1 MNSRRSNFLLYLAM
15 VCCELRM
22 ELVVQKRKE
31 NIFLIEKHLID
42 FDPDKELIDLSHGDT
57 AVVSCQSLMKLDMA
71 LNEVNIVKLNKST
84 SDGGGGGGIDVN
96 KLQEIRQGLA
106 ARRAAQL
113 PKLVSCLAK
122 EITDSSSE
130 QESSDTSEEA
140 SIDFQYGDCDSFLE
154 ELNELYSYSE
164 APDLCDN
171 YSAFSERVASCCC
184 STNSWKLFD
193 RKQMEHFIFSLLQ
206 EFEIVSQERR
216 LAALKCLA
224 YLLQG
229 AFMECKSADELS
241 EMVICNVVVAVE
253 CGVWPALCML
263 FHMEADSS
271 LVITDADN
279 RTPKDGQS
287 LRLVLICMYTIV
299 ETVRRLDGEV
309 DKLLLRQRFV
319 QELSEQRADTSLV
332 SVLLDMILKYCSGS
346 APYYPIRKLLLLLWK
361 VLLLT
366 LGGWKELRE
375 MKVQKRLAHGLHC
388 GWEDTVSTACTMQ
401 PLPAGTTL
409 AKGTGD
415 VEPAVPVPT
424 GRLRPPP
431 PRRQLA
437 NCAAEFDDSSYC
449 QTETSLG
456 EETVTADEVEA
467 ADMLA
472 AATGKPPDSPR
483 AEQEAGAGARRCRVS
498 AAGGE
503 RRLPWSTKIRRVD
516 VLAFLQMERRK
527 FFGYTLAE
535 DEVSTAGLPLPI
547 RESIAALRRHQYTSL
562 AEVQIAREKL
572 LQKYRFSQR
581 EVIDDVGSAAVEQLY
596 RAVVPNVQQLAIGLV
611 KVLFASAPSSKGKSD
626 AVNLVHEVI
635 SVQTDHK
642 CSNNDPSSSSP
653 ADIVD
658 TPEALR
664 LNLDVNRQ
672 KEIIVKATAALLLL
686 MLKHFK
692 LNHVYQFELLAQQL
706 VFANCIPLIV
716 KFFDQNVLAYV
727 QSSNE
732 LPQLNY
738 CQCALAFSSVGLRL
752 PARFHQ
758 TLLETAATD
767 SRQTSGPHPP
777 ANHFLW
783 RNLFTLINLL
793 RLLNKLAKW
802 KHGRT
807 MMLVVYKS
815 APILKRALRVRHM
828 LLQLYALKLLK
839 AQTKYLGK
847 QWRKS
852 NMELMSA
859 IYRNV
864 RHRLNDDWAYG
875 NEVQSK
881 SWDFQTEESNLMI
894 EIDNFN
900 CRRYGNLFGALR
912 KTPSMAAIADVVF
925 EDLQPYDN
933 DVMSVLRKPFVFSQ
947 RFKRN
952 YQQWLEHEVFQLNI
966 DWDQLLQ

>member
-1 MNSRRSNFLLYLAM
+1 
-15 VCCELRM
+15 
-22 ELVVQKRKE
+22 
-31 NIFLIEKHLID
+31 
-42 FDPDKELIDLSHGDT
+42 
-57 AVVSCQSLMKLDMA
+57 LMKLDMA
-71 LNEVNIVKLNKST
+71 LNEVNIVKLNKT
-84 SDGGGGGGIDVN
+84 TLDGGGGGGIDVN

-130 QESSDTSEEA
+130 QETESCEEA

-171 YSAFSERVASCCC
+171 YNAFSEKVASCC
-184 STNSWKLFD
+184 STSSWKLFD
-193 RKQMEHFIFSLLQ
+193 RRQMEHFIFLLLQ
-206 EFEIVSQERR
+206 EFEIVSPERR

-229 AFMECKSADELS
+229 AFMECKSAEELA
-241 EMVICNVVVAVE
+241 EAIICNVIVAVE

-263 FHMEADSS
+263 FYMEADS

-279 RTPKDGQS
+279 RTSKDGQS

-309 DKLLLRQRFV
+309 DKLILRQRFV
-319 QELSEQRADTSLV
+319 QELSEQRADSSLV

-375 MKVQKRLAHGLHC
+375 MKMQRRLAYGLHC

-401 PLPAGTTL
+401 PRG
-409 AKGTGD
+409 
-415 VEPAVPVPT
+415 
-424 GRLRPPP
+424 
-431 PRRQLA
+431 
-437 NCAAEFDDSSYC
+437 
-449 QTETSLG
+449 
-456 EETVTADEVEA
+456 
-467 ADMLA
+467 
-472 AATGKPPDSPR
+472 PDSPHPI
-483 AEQEAGAGARRCRVS
+483 C
-498 AAGGE
+498 
-503 RRLPWSTKIRRVD
+503 PW
-516 VLAFLQMERRK
+516 
-527 FFGYTLAE
+527 
-535 DEVSTAGLPLPI
+535 
-547 RESIAALRRHQYTSL
+547 
-562 AEVQIAREKL
+562 
-572 LQKYRFSQR
+572 
-581 EVIDDVGSAAVEQLY
+581 
-596 RAVVPNVQQLAIGLV
+596 N
-611 KVLFASAPSSKGKSD
+611 SAPSSKGKSD

-635 SVQTDHK
+635 SVQADDDSCNH
-642 CSNNDPSSSSP
+642 PSSEG
-653 ADIVD
+653 VD

-664 LNLDVNRQ
+664 LNLDVSRQ

-732 LPQLNY
+732 LPELNY
-738 CQCALAFSSVGLRL
+738 IQCALACSGAGPPL

-758 TLLETAATD
+758 TLLETATAKC
-767 SRQTSGPHPP
+767 RQTQSQPPP
-777 ANHFLW
+777 AGHFLW

-802 KHGRT
+802 KNGRT

-839 AQTKYLGK
+839 AQTRYLGK

-912 KTPSMAAIADVVF
+912 KTSSMAGIGDVVF

-952 YQQWLEHEVFQLNI
+952 YRQWLEHEVFQLNI

>member
-1 MNSRRSNFLLYLAM
+1 
-15 VCCELRM
+15 
-22 ELVVQKRKE
+22 
-31 NIFLIEKHLID
+31 
-42 FDPDKELIDLSHGDT
+42 
-57 AVVSCQSLMKLDMA
+57 LMKLDMA
-71 LNEVNIVKLNKST
+71 LNEVNIVKLNKT
-84 SDGGGGGGIDVN
+84 TLDGGGGGGIDVN

-130 QESSDTSEEA
+130 QETESCEEA

-171 YSAFSERVASCCC
+171 YNAFSEKVASCC
-184 STNSWKLFD
+184 STSSWKLFD
-193 RKQMEHFIFSLLQ
+193 RRQMEHFIFLLLQ
-206 EFEIVSQERR
+206 EFEIVSPERR

-229 AFMECKSADELS
+229 AFMECKSAEELA
-241 EMVICNVVVAVE
+241 EAIICNVIVAVE

-263 FHMEADSS
+263 FYMEADS

-279 RTPKDGQS
+279 RTSKDGQS

-309 DKLLLRQRFV
+309 DKLILRQRFV
-319 QELSEQRADTSLV
+319 QELSEQRADSSLV

-375 MKVQKRLAHGLHC
+375 MKMQRRLAYGLHC

-409 AKGTGD
+409 ARGTGEL
-415 VEPAVPVPT
+415 EPTVPVPT

-437 NCAAEFDDSSYC
+437 NCTAEFDDSSYC
-449 QTETSLG
+449 QAETSLG
-456 EETVTADEVEA
+456 EEMVTADEVEA

-472 AATGKPPDSPR
+472 AATGQRPDSPR
-483 AEQEAGAGARRCRVS
+483 PEQ
-498 AAGGE
+498 AGGASSTGSRRTRASSTSTVSGE
-503 RRLPWSTKIRRVD
+503 RKLPWSTKIRPVD
-516 VLAFLQMERRK
+516 VVAFLQMERRK

-547 RESIAALRRHQYTSL
+547 RESVAALRRHEYTSL
-562 AEVQIAREKL
+562 ADVQIAREKR
-572 LQKYRFSQR
+572 LQKYKFSQR
-581 EVIDDVGSAAVEQLY
+581 ETVDDHACSAAVEQLY

-635 SVQTDHK
+635 SVQADDDSCNH
-642 CSNNDPSSSSP
+642 PSSEG
-653 ADIVD
+653 VD

-664 LNLDVNRQ
+664 LNLDVSRQ

-732 LPQLNY
+732 LPELNY
-738 CQCALAFSSVGLRL
+738 IQCALACSGAGPPL

-758 TLLETAATD
+758 TLLETATAKC
-767 SRQTSGPHPP
+767 RQTQSQPPP
-777 ANHFLW
+777 AGHFLW

-802 KHGRT
+802 KNGRT

-839 AQTKYLGK
+839 AQTRYLGK

-912 KTPSMAAIADVVF
+912 KTSSMAGIGDVVF

-952 YQQWLEHEVFQLNI
+952 YRQWLEHEVFQLNI